1 VLGAFVCIIIFLCSL
16 FPFISIKGTLQMTLI
31 LIQGNYKVVKTAP
44 DGDSVRFYPNN
55 PELWKKLSTRVN
67 TNRAGGA
74 QLRLDSIDALE
85 THFQPRGGSIVGMQ
99 HQPLEY
105 AHAAASE
112 LLKFL
117 GFKKITRNDNQV
129 ITSSE
134 PDEVPGFIL
143 TRFADTYGR
152 AVAFAFKGVS
162 EETDGD
168 DIYLDK
174 SLLKKSANYHLLHK
188 GLVYPTFYSKLYPDI
203 RKELTVAAK
212 KARDENKGLWKLD
225 KTNKGFVLE
234 ELETIT
240 DNVVIL
246 PKLFR
251 RLLGY
256 LALNDGSVALE
267 GFSNYLDALNDRLII
282 LSENHVTGFDFVVKV
297 EGQNIKLT
305 YPPEDLVFLE
315 K

>member
-1 VLGAFVCIIIFLCSL
+1 
-16 FPFISIKGTLQMTLI
+16 MTMT
-31 LIQGNYKVVKTAP
+31 LIQGNFKVLKTAP

-55 PELWKKLSTRVN
+55 PELWKKLETRVS
-67 TNRAGGA
+67 TNRNGGA

-99 HQPLEY
+99 HQPLEF
-105 AHAAASE
+105 AHAASDE

-117 GFKKITRNDNQV
+117 GFKKITRNDNEV

-134 PDEVPGFIL
+134 PDQVPGFIL

-152 AVAFAFKGVS
+152 SVAFVFKGNS
-162 EETDGD
+162 EQADGS

-174 SLLKKSANYHLLHK
+174 SLLKKSANYHLLNK
-188 GLVYPTFYSKLYPDI
+188 GLVYPTFYFKLYPDI
-203 RKELTVAAK
+203 RKELTAVAQ
-212 KARDENKGLWKLD
+212 KARNENKGLWKVD
-225 KTNKGFVLE
+225 KTNAGFVLE

-256 LALNDGSVALE
+256 LAINDGSVSLE
-267 GFSNYLDALNDRLII
+267 GFTKYLESLNDKVII
-282 LSENHVTGFDFVVKV
+282 LPEGHVTGFDFVVKV
-297 EGQNIKLT
+297 DGQNIKLT
-305 YPPEDLVFLE
+305 SLPKDLVFLE